1 MSTLDYHTQE
11 VKQGI
16 ERLRLLGKHSELLVQ
31 NYHGADIDE
40 LQVGARVLNQLIE
53 ANILRR
59 ADEDSGLKITGPV
72 RDLLV
77 HLTSDEQRRKIN
89 VDVGDFLIS
98 IRLLVGKINTAEHRG
113 DYHSSANYTVKLG
126 QEVDDL
132 NSRIATG
139 IDSLW
144 NRLNSDFAFVSTV
157 QDKIHENEKAH
168 SEVVRWLDG
177 LELIDVSELI
187 EYAGSH
193 SGLRHLLVRQLQ
205 SQVSVHFS
213 SLREVQKRL
222 RELMAR
228 FRQQQARNVLIR
240 GMLQF
245 FQNQP
250 NFKPADYA
258 QRSHVVDLVNQAAPL
273 RASVSIALDYHQ
285 DKDAMQHMIAQMPAR
300 AERGADLPSV
310 APPLLWQEDESV
322 LATRRALHDDVV
334 SFYVSVLD
342 QECSGSALDYL
353 AESGLGWD
361 PEIWVYQ
368 VIAEYQGLPEAEQC
382 AFYLQY
388 DQAEESV
395 FNQVMIVRDVELQLL
410 SEGLLA

>member
-1 MSTLDYHTQE
+1 MSTLDYNTQE
-11 VKQGI
+11 VRQGI
-16 ERLRLLGKHSELLVQ
+16 ERLKLLGKHSEMLVQ
-31 NYHGADIDE
+31 NYHGAQIDE

-59 ADEDSGLKITGPV
+59 ADENSGLKITGPV

-77 HLTSDEQRRKIN
+77 HLTSDEQRRKVN

-98 IRLLVGKINTAEHRG
+98 IRLLVGKINSAEYKG
-113 DYHSSANYTVKLG
+113 DYHSSAHLYVKLG

-144 NRLNSDFAFVSTV
+144 NRLNTDFAFVSTV

-177 LELIDVSELI
+177 LELIDFSELI
-187 EYAGSH
+187 DYAGSN
-193 SGLRHLLVRQLQ
+193 SALRHLLVRQLQ
-205 SQVSVHFS
+205 GQVSVHFS

-228 FRQQQARNVLIR
+228 FRQQQARNLLIR

-245 FQNQP
+245 FQDQP

-273 RASVSIALDYHQ
+273 HPSVSIALDYHQ
-285 DKDAMQHMIAQMPAR
+285 DKHAMQHMIAQMPAR
-300 AERGADLPSV
+300 TAQAADLPSV
-310 APPLLWQEDESV
+310 AAPLLWQEDASV
-322 LATRRALHDDVV
+322 LAKRRALHEDVV

-342 QECSGSALDYL
+342 QECSNSALDYL
-353 AESGLGWD
+353 AESGLAWD

-368 VIAEYQGLPEAEQC
+368 VIAQYQGLPDSEKS
-382 AFYLQY
+382 AFYLHYQ
-388 DQAEESV
+388 EEKASV
-395 FNQVMIVRDVELQLL
+395 FNHVMVVQDVQLQLL